1 MLRELVVVLPDIRS
15 THNTGSFFRTSDAFG
30 VSKIY
35 LCGITA
41 TPPHPHLVKVSLG
54 AEDSVPWEYVE
65 QVSDVVSGLRAEGYT
80 CVGVEQTEQSVELS
94 GENLPDKVAVFFGN
108 EVAGLSPEIIEK
120 MDVCMEI
127 PMLGKK
133 ESLNV
138 SVTGGIVLYALT
150 SGTKSIKMIQ

>member
-1 MLRELVVVLPDIRS
+1 MPRELVIVLPDIRS

-65 QVSDVVSGLRAEGYT
+65 QVGEVVSHLRAEGYT
-80 CVGVEQTEQSVELS
+80 CVGIEQTEQSVELS
-94 GENLPDKVAVFFGN
+94 GANLPDKVAVFFGN
-108 EVAGLSPEIIEK
+108 EVAGLSPEIIK
-120 MDVCMEI
+120 QMDVCMEI
-127 PMLGKK
+127 PMSGKK

-138 SVTGGIVLYALT
+138 SVTGGIVLYT
-150 SGTKSIKMIQ
+150 FS